1 MLALIKNCQNKH
13 GIKKKK
19 DGGRGGGGNEK
30 GQKQKRGKLEL
41 ISHPVDGWQT
51 ANSTQSFSYH
61 KMTCTIC
68 PYIIMNASPLS
79 YKYQALCDKKMSN
92 TAYGKLF

>member
-1 MLALIKNCQNKH
+1 MLALIKNGQNRH
-13 GIKKKK
+13 GIKK
-19 DGGRGGGGNEK
+19 GTGGGGLNEK

-68 PYIIMNASPLS
+68 PYIIMNAYPLS
-79 YKYQALCDKKMSN
+79 YKYQALCDDKEMSN